1 MVSQSNGYTDING
14 YIDIHCHI
22 IPHVDDGAQSS
33 TQAMKMIS
41 IAYENGIR
49 TMIATPHYE
58 VGRYDDNAEDI
69 KKNYEKITG
78 LVKQK
83 YPDFTIHLGNEIFYS
98 YGVVDALEEGKIF
111 TMAGSRYVLVEFS
124 PNDKYSHI
132 RGAINELVNNGYIP
146 IIAHCERYEEVM
158 ADSDNVEELVD
169 AGAYIQINAHTVAG
183 KFGRGIRKKVLK
195 LIKDNLVHFIG
206 TDAHSD
212 GHRTPDL
219 EECLKY
225 LRKKTDEETIQRLL
239 DINPQKVI
247 ANEYI

>member
-1 MVSQSNGYTDING
+1 
-14 YIDIHCHI
+14 
-22 IPHVDDGAQSS
+22 
-33 TQAMKMIS
+33 
-41 IAYENGIR
+41 
-49 TMIATPHYE
+49 
-58 VGRYDDNAEDI
+58 
-69 KKNYEKITG
+69 
-78 LVKQK
+78 
-83 YPDFTIHLGNEIFYS
+83 
-98 YGVVDALEEGKIF
+98 VVDALEEGKIF